1 MQNPSLPTAV
11 HHWQEDTR
19 NSVLVDIVA
28 PRRLVMEEMEMQVAR
43 ALRMLKRRH
52 WRKAGN
58 GLTLVT
64 MRENDAEIE
73 VTECERC
80 WVC

>member
-1 MQNPSLPTAV
+1 MQNQNLPTAV

-28 PRRLVMEEMEMQVAR
+28 SRHLVMEELEMQVAR
-43 ALRMLKRRH
+43 ALRMLKRRPG
-52 WRKAGN
+52 RKDGD
-58 GLTLVT
+58 GLTVVT

-73 VTECERC
+73 VTEGGNC